1 MAATGNAVEAPA
13 EGSGSDAMPLLS
25 IIVPIYNSEATLA
38 SCVDSILSQPV
49 ADFELI
55 LVDDGSTDGSS
66 ALCDRYRRQDRRIRY
81 VRRENGG
88 LSAARNTGLSVA
100 SGSFVSFVD
109 SDDEVYPD
117 FYTAAFDGPLGPDFD
132 LFMVGMDRFR
142 DEWKSRER
150 EPLLLSKDEFYEL
163 FLTTNYVG
171 LSACNKIFRRRIL
184 SKHELEFRAVRFAED
199 LVFVS
204 EFASHAKRMHFD
216 PRPLYSYKEH
226 PGSMTNRAKTS
237 RRMDDR
243 DFEMLD
249 ALDLALPIYERQGD
263 GRPLSCF
270 RVRATRSAFRL
281 LVLMFLARTYRAEE
295 LQRIQAYLRD
305 GTWDFVAARYQSPSL
320 KAVVLVVRLLPSS
333 LVAWVLKRRSEIA
346 SAQR

>member
-1 MAATGNAVEAPA
+1 MAMPGSTDEAPVG
-13 EGSGSDAMPLLS
+13 GSESGVAPLLS

-38 SCVDSILSQPV
+38 SCVDSILSQPFRN
-49 ADFELI
+49 FELI

-66 ALCDRYRRQDRRIRY
+66 ALCDQYRRQDRRIRH

-100 SGSFVSFVD
+100 GGSFVSFVD

-117 FYTAAFDGPLGPDFD
+117 FYAAAFDGPLGPDFD

-142 DEWKSRER
+142 DEWRSGER
-150 EPLLLSKDEFYEL
+150 EPRFLSKDEFHEL

-184 SKHELEFRAVRFAED
+184 SEHELEFRAVRFAED

-204 EFASHAKRMHFD
+204 EFASHANRMHFD

-226 PGSMTNRAKTS
+226 PGSMTNKAKTS

-263 GRPLSCF
+263 GHALSCF

-281 LVLMFLARTYRAEE
+281 LILMLLARAYRAEE
-295 LQRIQAYLRD
+295 LQRIQAYLRE
-305 GTWDFVAARYQSPSL
+305 GTRDFMAARHQSFSL
-320 KAVVLVVRLLPSS
+320 KAVVLAVGLLPSS
-333 LVAWVLKRRSEIA
+333 LVTWVLKRRSETA
-346 SAQR
+346 SAQQ